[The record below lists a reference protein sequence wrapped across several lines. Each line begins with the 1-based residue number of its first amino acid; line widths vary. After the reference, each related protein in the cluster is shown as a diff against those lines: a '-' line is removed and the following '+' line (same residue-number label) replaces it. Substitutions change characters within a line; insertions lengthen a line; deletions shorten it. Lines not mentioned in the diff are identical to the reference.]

1 MPMYIENARAH
12 AALAVAAQHA
22 DKAPNPLPFVW
33 DGSAWTTPSGERRDL
48 PLIRSGM
55 GKWLASLAEVL
66 HSCVFD
72 DHAPD
77 PERAAS
83 LRQEVERLM
92 ISIEALDLDDTEAEY
107 TRTDAAQLSALA
119 DRLDVA
125 ATAGEV
131 TALKAVSDEVLSA
144 ANGRAAHL
152 LSLASQFDTFR
163 APMRDPVEWVKR
175 LGDAPRTFHVRTSA
189 VWDAFCVAEPGVVRS
204 LGAVAGKRALF
215 AAMDK
220 RFGARRK
227 LSGYEGW
234 RGVALP
240 DVQAST

>member
-1 MPMYIENARAH
+1 MPIYIDNARAH
-12 AALAVAAQHA
+12 AALVVAAQHA
-22 DKAPNPLPFVW
+22 DMAPESLPFLW

-48 PLIRSGM
+48 ALIRSGM

-66 HSCVFD
+66 RSCVFD
-72 DHAPD
+72 DRAPD
-77 PERAAS
+77 PKRAAR

-107 TRTDAAQLSALA
+107 TRTDAAQLAVQA

-131 TALKAVSDEVLSA
+131 TALKAVSDEVLAA
-144 ANGRAAHL
+144 ANGRATHL
-152 LSLASQFDTFR
+152 LSLASQFGAFR
-163 APMRDPVEWVKR
+163 APMRDPAQWVKY
-175 LGDAPRTFHVRTSA
+175 LGDAPRTVHVRTSA
-189 VWDAFCVAEPGVVRS
+189 VWDAFCMAEPDVVRS

-234 RGVALP
+234 RGLSL
-240 DVQAST
+240 DG